1 MSIDAGAQV
10 AIILLACRPCV
21 VIVNCLGQVLYLGR
35 APRTNETL
43 PDFHECRVGY
53 LTYTSI
59 PRVDGLSMD
68 TPVLGRHISFLKR
81 FQILHKYLSTFILT
95 LQSV

>member
-35 APRTNETL
+35 APRTKETL
-43 PDFHECRVGY
+43 PDFRECRVGY
-53 LTYTSI
+53 PTSTSI
-59 PRVDGLSMD
+59 PRVYGLSTD
-68 TPVLGRHISFLKR
+68 TPVLGRHRNHENREKSITVMYNVIVNSNM
-81 FQILHKYLSTFILT
+81 
-95 LQSV
+95 